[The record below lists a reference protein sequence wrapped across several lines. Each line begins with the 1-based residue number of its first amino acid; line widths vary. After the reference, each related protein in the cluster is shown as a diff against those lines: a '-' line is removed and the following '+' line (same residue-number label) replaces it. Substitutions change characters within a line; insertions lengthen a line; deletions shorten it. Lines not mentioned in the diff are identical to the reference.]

1 MTKIS
6 YIGEIKVENCLV
18 VKDVS
23 FESLDDQQRS
33 YQGILTFTGGE
44 KARLFC
50 KENNETKKMYPFYVA
65 VMNGTCPCCKKPNCS
80 SLESKKGM
88 LFEQVLKLKP
98 AAVDFDAV
106 NLLVSNS

>member
-1 MTKIS
+1 
-6 YIGEIKVENCLV
+6 VENCLV

-23 FESLDDQQRS
+23 FEDFDDAQRS
-33 YQGILTFTGGE
+33 YQCILTFLGGE

-50 KENNETKKMYPFYVA
+50 KENIDTKKMYPFYVA
-65 VMNGTCPCCKKPNCS
+65 VMNGTCPCCKKPNCA

-98 AAVDFDAV
+98 AAGEFETIQPSVLSAH
-106 NLLVSNS
+106 